1 MIGLTGHVIDVCF
14 CLAELFMCKVLSL
27 FMANS
32 AHVRGMM
39 TSCRHPVEYCIV
51 GQLGGMSGVH
61 GSSRSS
67 LKFP

>member
-32 AHVRGMM
+32 AHVRGD
-39 TSCRHPVEYCIV
+39 
-51 GQLGGMSGVH
+51 GDDDLMS
-61 GSSRSS
+61 SFS
-67 LKFP
+67 